1 MQRAASGK
9 TKKPA
14 TRNQRKHPYLL
25 FRPTAKK
32 IDDTVGIRIAHG
44 GVLVGRSPSWYARVQ
59 IPVVQRLFEKEGQG
73 GGQSQSQ
80 APSRAGCGR
89 RRIRRILSFAVH
101 SFQGFCTKYHAP
113 SSSEKLQCN
122 HRLLFG
128 WRSLGRVQ
136 GMRKRWEAAE
146 YFRISTIHGTNRV
159 FLAKNGGIRE
169 GKDS

>member
-73 GGQSQSQ
+73 GGNPKVKRLPEQDVGEEGSEGSCHLQF
-80 APSRAGCGR
+80 
-89 RRIRRILSFAVH
+89 IHFK
-101 SFQGFCTKYHAP
+101 GFVQNTMRLPLVKN
-113 SSSEKLQCN
+113 CN
-122 HRLLFG
+122 VTIG
-128 WRSLGRVQ
+128 
-136 GMRKRWEAAE
+136 
-146 YFRISTIHGTNRV
+146 YFSVGEV
-159 FLAKNGGIRE
+159 SVECKE
-169 GKDS
+169 